1 MSALA
6 AELAL
11 ELGCPVEVS
20 YVKATREVVAVAQ
33 VGPSR
38 TVQVSLPVSPI
49 ALGWIDDPFAALK
62 YDLLKQL
69 RLQMSQKPEE
79 F

>member
-1 MSALA
+1 LSRLA

-20 YVKATREVVAVAQ
+20 YLKATREVMAVAIPEP
-33 VGPSR
+33 GR
-38 TVQVSLPVSPI
+38 TIRVSLPVSPI
-49 ALGWIDDPFAALK
+49 ALGMIENPFAALK

-69 RLQMSQKPEE
+69 RRLLAEWPGDG
-79 F
+79 